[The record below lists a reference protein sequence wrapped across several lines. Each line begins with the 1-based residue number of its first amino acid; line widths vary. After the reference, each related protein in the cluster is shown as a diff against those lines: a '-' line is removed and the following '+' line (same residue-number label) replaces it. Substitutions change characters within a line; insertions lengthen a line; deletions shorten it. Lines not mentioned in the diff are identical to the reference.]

1 MNSIAFTIAILAFAE
16 LFALID
22 FIFIV
27 TYKRNPK
34 HWTRAVIRFVVISL
48 FAGLACRFNYETA
61 FYLAYGC
68 ALFWLIFELR
78 LNQRRGNSPFY
89 IGKNAWSDKLFR
101 SLKIEGEKLFV
112 FKLVVIAFTI
122 TSLYYSESIYNL
134 IIQLC
139 QLLKN

>member
-1 MNSIAFTIAILAFAE
+1 MNSIAFTIAIWAFAE

-22 FIFIV
+22 FMFIV

-34 HWTRAVIRFVVISL
+34 HWTRAIIRFVVMVL
-48 FAGLACRFNYETA
+48 FAGLACRFSYETV
-61 FYLAYGC
+61 FYLVYGC

-101 SLKIEGEKLFV
+101 ILKIEGEKLFV

-122 TSLYYSESIYNL
+122 IALYYSKDIHNL
-134 IIQLC
+134 ILQLC
-139 QLLKN
+139 QLLNS

>member
-1 MNSIAFTIAILAFAE
+1 MNSIAFTIAIWAFAE

-22 FIFIV
+22 FMFIV

-34 HWTRAVIRFVVISL
+34 HWTRAIIRFIVISL

-68 ALFWLIFELR
+68 ALFWLIFEMR
-78 LNQRRGNSPFY
+78 LNIRRDLSPFY

-101 SLKIEGEKLFV
+101 ILKIEGENLFV

-122 TSLYYSESIYNL
+122 IALYYSKDIHNL
-134 IIQLC
+134 ILQLC
-139 QLLKN
+139 QLLSS

>member
-1 MNSIAFTIAILAFAE
+1 MLGIAFTIAIWAFAE

-22 FIFIV
+22 FMFII

-34 HWTRAVIRFVVISL
+34 HWTRVIIRFVVITL
-48 FAGLACRFNYETA
+48 FAGLACRFSYETL

-68 ALFWLIFELR
+68 ALFWLIFEIR
-78 LNQRRGNSPFY
+78 LNIRRNLSPFY

-101 SLKIEGEKLFV
+101 TLKIEGEKLFV

-122 TSLYYSESIYNL
+122 TSLYYSKDIYNL
-134 IIQLC
+134 IIHTW
-139 QLLKN
+139 QLLNN